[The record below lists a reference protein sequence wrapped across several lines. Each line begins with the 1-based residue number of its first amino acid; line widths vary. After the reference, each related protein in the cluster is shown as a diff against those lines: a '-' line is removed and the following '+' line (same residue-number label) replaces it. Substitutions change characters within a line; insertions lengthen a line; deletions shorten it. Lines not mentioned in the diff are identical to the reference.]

1 MQIIQQ
7 IREKGAAIIIGV
19 IALSLIGFILMDAN
33 LGMSRN
39 AAAGGGEIGKING
52 KVVETRE
59 FEKTVKNLESKYNG
73 QMNANMVRQ
82 SAWDQMIFEHIM
94 EAEYEKLGLSFS
106 PKELTAVILSED
118 APQELKQAF
127 SDPATGKYD
136 LAKAQQWW
144 AAAKKF
150 KGEQRQ
156 AVETQVVDPVRMQS
170 MLGKYRS
177 LIAAGSY
184 YPSWMKEKDAA
195 ESKAFSVISYVNI
208 PYSTINDSIVKV
220 SDQDIMNYVNKRKTQ
235 YKQDGGRQ
243 IAYVSFSTNP
253 SAADTASIL
262 ETIMGVRAAFISDTN
277 AKVFVSRNMTNRA
290 FQDAYTVL
298 SKLPAA
304 QKDSLSRLA
313 KGAVYGPYLDG
324 NDYVMAKM
332 LGSRQL
338 PDSIK
343 CRHILIST
351 QVDQQTGA
359 PKRTDSAAKKLIDSI
374 QLLVQSGADFNELV
388 TKYTDDAGSKEKK
401 GEYEFA
407 SSQFST
413 LAKEFAETVFYGNT
427 GDKKVVKTQFGYHYI
442 EVLNQ
447 KNVEPAYQIA
457 YLSREII
464 PSEETINQASVKAS
478 RLSAEARSLKAFDEY
493 VRKNNLQKVDPQVT
507 VKEADYAVGAL
518 QDARQ
523 LIRWAFE
530 AKEGDVSEPF
540 SIGNN
545 QFVVGAVT
553 KIVPEGLP
561 DVKTARPQVEY
572 AVRNQKKAEIIKTK
586 LTSSPTLES
595 AAAAYSVQVG
605 TAGADSSLVLS
616 TSIING
622 IGDEPKVVGAAFNTV
637 YQSKASAP
645 IAGNNGVYVIKINSL
660 GNKPADPADVLERN
674 AKEKS
679 RSLAQQ
685 VGFSWYESLKKLA
698 DIKDERGKVY

>member
-1 MQIIQQ
+1 MQIIQK
-7 IREKGAAIIIGV
+7 IREKGAAIVIGV

-39 AAAGGGEIGKING
+39 AAAGGAEIGKING
-52 KVVETRE
+52 KVVETKE
-59 FEKTVKNLESKYNG
+59 FDKTVKNLESKYNG

-106 PKELTAVILSED
+106 PKELTAVILSDD

-150 KGEQRQ
+150 KGEQKQ
-156 AVETQVVDPVRMQS
+156 AVETQVVEPVRMQA

-177 LIAAGSY
+177 LIAASAY

-195 ESKAFSVISYVNI
+195 ESKSFSVISYVNI
-208 PYSTINDSIVKV
+208 PYTTINDSLVKV
-220 SDQDIMNYVNKRKTQ
+220 SDQDIMDYVNKRKSI

-243 IAYVSFSTNP
+243 IAYVSFSTNA
-253 SAADTASIL
+253 SAGDTVKIL
-262 ETIMGVRAAFISDTN
+262 ETIKGVRDAFIADTN

-290 FQDAYTVL
+290 FEDVYTVL

-304 QKDSLSRLA
+304 HKDSLSRLS

-324 NDYVMAKM
+324 SDFVMAKM
-332 LGSRQL
+332 IGSRQL

-343 CRHILIST
+343 CRHILVST

-359 PKRTDSAAKKLIDSI
+359 PKRSDSAAKKLIDSI
-374 QLLVQSGADFNELV
+374 QLLAQSGADFGELV
-388 TKYTDDAGSKEKK
+388 TKYTDDAGSKDKK
-401 GEYEFA
+401 GEYDFS
-407 SSQFST
+407 SSQFGS
-413 LAKEFAETVFYGNT
+413 LAREFAETIFYGST

-447 KNVEPAYQIA
+447 KNFETAFQIA
-457 YLSREII
+457 YLSREVI
-464 PSEETINQASVKAS
+464 PSEETINEASAKAS
-478 RLSAEARSLKAFDEY
+478 RLSAEARTLKTLDDY
-493 VRKNNLQKVDPQVT
+493 VKKNNLQKIDPQVT
-507 VKEADYAVGAL
+507 IKEADYSVGAL

-561 DVKTARPQVEY
+561 DAKTARPQVEY
-572 AVRNQKKAEIIKTK
+572 AVRNMKKAEMIKTK
-586 LTSSPTLES
+586 LTASPTLES
-595 AAAAYSVQVG
+595 AASAYNLQVN
-605 TAGADSSLVLS
+605 TAGVDSTLVLS
-616 TSIING
+616 TSVING
-622 IGDEPKVVGAAFNTV
+622 IGDEPKVVGASFNTA

-645 IAGNNGVYVIKINSL
+645 IAGNNGVYVVKINSI
-660 GNKPADPADVLERN
+660 GSKPADPADVLERN

-685 VGFSWYESLKKLA
+685 VGFSWYESLRKLA